1 MILAEYF
8 AGSHFFHIFGT
19 TQSKKNSM
27 KRFILLSILV
37 FVFSCVFSES
47 IDSLKAKREKL
58 YQKYSDINIPGK
70 KLSKAD
76 KEKSVILL
84 KDLVIVDTKII
95 KEFATFDKKAKEYD
109 AKITSLNDE
118 NNSLSKELTANTD
131 MLFIIYIASGALVI
145 LLIFAIILLS
155 IYMSRFSNLKKKV
168 KDYSDLVK
176 DADNNR
182 IRLQQIEASLKSN
195 ENLLIEKESVL
206 KTLQNDKNNLE
217 KKISDYQAQLSEDL
231 KKQVAS
237 NPESNDQNE
246 KMNTNM
252 SKIEKL
258 VRMKELG
265 IVTEEEF
272 NTFKQKF
279 LSEL

>member
-1 MILAEYF
+1 LCALVSVVF
-8 AGSHFFHIFGT
+8 AAFP
-19 TQSKKNSM
+19 
-27 KRFILLSILV
+27 
-37 FVFSCVFSES
+37 ES

-70 KLSKAD
+70 ELSKAD
-76 KEKSVILL
+76 NEKSVILL
-84 KDLVIVDTKII
+84 KDLVIVDTRII
-95 KEFATFDKKAKEYD
+95 KEFASFDKKAKEYD

-131 MLFIIYIASGALVI
+131 LLFIIYIASGALVI
-145 LLIFAIILLS
+145 LFIFTIILLF

-176 DADNNR
+176 DADNNK
-182 IRLQQIEASLKSN
+182 IKQLQIEANLKSN
-195 ENLLIEKESVL
+195 ENLLMEKERAI
-206 KTLQNDKNNLE
+206 KTLLNDKSDLE
-217 KKISDYQAQLSEDL
+217 KKVTDFESELSES
-231 KKQVAS
+231 KQRQVVAA
-237 NPESNDQNE
+237 PENKEQNE
-246 KMNTNM
+246 KLNANM
-252 SKIEKL
+252 LKIEKL